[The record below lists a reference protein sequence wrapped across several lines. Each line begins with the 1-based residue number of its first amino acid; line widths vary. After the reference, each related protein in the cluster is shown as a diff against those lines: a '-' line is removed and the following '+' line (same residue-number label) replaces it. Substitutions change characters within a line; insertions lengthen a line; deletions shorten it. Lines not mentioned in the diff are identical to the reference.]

1 MDRQDGGTAE
11 PPRARRVSRR
21 RRSHARS
28 QTDGVGPRG
37 TRTLCC
43 HAHKPCTSN
52 DPNSSSSGMS
62 SLVVGAMAERV
73 KPYRGLACEPQVS
86 SPSAHCHGCGCMLH
100 RLSTAKMEETVLW

>member
-1 MDRQDGGTAE
+1 
-11 PPRARRVSRR
+11 
-21 RRSHARS
+21 
-28 QTDGVGPRG
+28 
-37 TRTLCC
+37 
-43 HAHKPCTSN
+43 
-52 DPNSSSSGMS
+52 MS